1 MGTVQNRTLKN
12 WVIAVRPWS
21 FTTSSVAVLV
31 TVAYLFYLS
40 STGAVGVGGDVDWLN
55 AALCLPLLMILHAG
69 GNLVSDY
76 YDFVKGVDGPD
87 CVNGVTWI
95 RSGLFSPKEIL
106 HYGRALLA
114 AGSLIGLVI
123 LVRSDFSAIWIGVL
137 GLLLP
142 LFYYVLKA
150 HVLGDL
156 DILLCF
162 ALLPGIGT
170 CYVATGD
177 YHPEMLLYSLPFGLH
192 IVAILHANNTRDIA
206 SDRKVGL
213 KTICGKV
220 GARASQW
227 IYFAEIVL
235 PYLLVVLFCLLCGL
249 GWWLLI
255 TFLSLPVAVHNLK
268 AMMGRGNVENGAI
281 MRLDQSTAQ
290 FQFLFGLLYALGFV
304 LGGVL

>member
-1 MGTVQNRTLKN
+1 METVNNRTFKN

-21 FTTSSVAVLV
+21 FTTSSIAVLV
-31 TVAYLFYLS
+31 TIAYLFYIS
-40 STGAVGVGGDVDWLN
+40 SNGTAGGGVDWLN

-95 RSGLFSPKEIL
+95 RSGLFLPKEIL
-106 HYGRALLA
+106 HYGWALLA
-114 AGSLIGLVI
+114 VGSLIGLAI
-123 LVRSDFSAIWIGVL
+123 LMRSDFSAIWIGVL

-142 LFYYVLKA
+142 LFYYLLKS
-150 HVLGDL
+150 HVLCDV

-170 CYVATGD
+170 CYVATGC
-177 YHPEMLLYSLPFGLH
+177 YHPEMLLYCLPFGLH
-192 IVAILHANNTRDIA
+192 IVAILHANNTRDIV

-213 KTICGKV
+213 NTICGKV
-220 GARASQW
+220 GVRASQW

-235 PYLLVVLFCLLCGL
+235 PYLLVVLFCFLCGL
-249 GWWLLI
+249 SQWLLI
-255 TFLSLPVAVHNLK
+255 TFLSLPVAVRNLK
-268 AMMGRGNVENGAI
+268 AMMGKGNVENGRI

>member
-1 MGTVQNRTLKN
+1 MEITQNRTIKN
-12 WVIAVRPWS
+12 WIIAVRPWS

-31 TVAYLFYLS
+31 TVAYLFYAGNGS
-40 STGAVGVGGDVDWLN
+40 SAVGHIDWLN

-69 GNLVSDY
+69 GNLISDY
-76 YDFVKGVDGPD
+76 YDYVKGIDGPD
-87 CVNGVTWI
+87 CINGVTWI
-95 RSGLFSPKEIL
+95 RSGMFKPKEIL
-106 HYGRALLA
+106 FYGWSLLA
-114 AGSLIGLVI
+114 VGSIIGLVI
-123 LVRSDFSAIWIGVL
+123 LMRSDFSAIWIGVL

-177 YHPEMLLYSLPFGLH
+177 YHPEMLLFCLPFGLH
-192 IVAILHANNTRDIA
+192 IVAILHANNTRDIL
-206 SDRKVGL
+206 SDKKAGL
-213 KTICGKV
+213 ETLCGKV

-227 IYFAEIVL
+227 IYFAEIVV
-235 PYLLVVLFCLLCGL
+235 PYVLVVLFCLLCGL
-249 GWWLLI
+249 SWWLLV
-255 TFLSLPVAVHNLK
+255 TFLSLPVALRNLK
-268 AMMGRGNVENGAI
+268 TMMGKGNVENGSI

-290 FQFLFGLLYALGFV
+290 FQFQFGLLYALGFV
-304 LGGVL
+304 LGGIL